1 VDKEWVMAMVLMI
14 FGAVVMLVLFCALAL
29 WTRKSER
36 DISYDKPGLSDEQAH
51 ALRFG
56 IAVSVNQSVTGGM

>member
-1 VDKEWVMAMVLMI
+1 MAMVLMI
-14 FGAVVMLVLFCALAL
+14 IGAAVMLAMFCALAW

-36 DISYDKPGLSDEQAH
+36 DISYDKPGISEEQAN

-56 IAVSVNQSVTGGM
+56 IAVSVNQSVTGGL